1 MFVELGGK
9 IINTDMI
16 QMVEH
21 RKAFGE
27 DYTRL
32 TLIDTTTEVH
42 TPYSEVKQV
51 LFTQNWKRSNER

>member
-9 IINTDMI
+9 IVNTDFI
-16 QMVEH
+16 QMAEH

-27 DYTRL
+27 NYTRI
-32 TLIDTTTEVH
+32 TLVDNTVEVNV
-42 TPYSEVKQV
+42 PYSEVKQV